1 MDTWLQTCLLLCL
14 YGFFKEMRPS
24 EPFLTEYLMG
34 PQQNLTS
41 DQVTYDVYPVWTYSY
56 LALLIVVF
64 LLTDLLRYKPVI
76 VFEGIGYVITWSLL
90 LWARGVRAMQFMEFT
105 YGIATSTEVAYFT
118 YIYAKVASKFY
129 QRVTSYTRAALL
141 AGRFMSGILAQVLTS
156 TRLMD
161 YHTLNYISLTSVSV
175 AFIIACCLP
184 AVSTS
189 IYFHRQQYLTTNE
202 GESSVR
208 LTDINSKESLHAKIT
223 KVAGF
228 VWNDFKSA
236 YTNKYL
242 LKWSIWWAFATCG
255 NYQVG
260 NYIQPLWESIAPMDQ
275 NDQLYNG
282 AVEAIQ
288 TLLSS
293 LAAFS
298 VGYIHFNWELFG
310 EGTLAIISLLD
321 GLLLLFM
328 GLSSSIIVGY
338 LNYIL
343 FRISYQV
350 LITIASYQ
358 VAKQLTAD
366 SYGLVFGINMFASLL
381 LQSVLTFVVV
391 ETLEVESSTQFI
403 IYGSYYMILALV
415 FFLLSTY
422 TCAKLGCD
430 GIREIDV
437 WEPQPDCSN
446 QEPPLGTTEAVVLDY
461 LPGESKF

>member
-298 VGYIHFNWELFG
+298 VGYIHFNWEL
-310 EGTLAIISLLD
+310 
-321 GLLLLFM
+321 
-328 GLSSSIIVGY
+328 
-338 LNYIL
+338 
-343 FRISYQV
+343 
-350 LITIASYQ
+350 YQ

-391 ETLEVESSTQFI
+391 ETLEVESSTQASSNEFL
-403 IYGSYYMILALV
+403 YVFLSPVSGSLIT
-415 FFLLSTY
+415 FLENQNFRTESGEMVKTVRPM
-422 TCAKLGCD
+422 ADIQEKEEVKVAVNRMKRGKL
-430 GIREIDV
+430 
-437 WEPQPDCSN
+437 
-446 QEPPLGTTEAVVLDY
+446 
-461 LPGESKF
+461 